1 MKKLPLFTSLFI
13 VSLLVGLASC
23 TKDDFLKLIHQAEDK
38 HQEKELA
45 FVFTLSNAASGNSVI
60 AYTRSQEGTLKQTAS
75 PYPTGGMGSGAGL
88 GSQGALV
95 LQPESSLLFAVN
107 AGSNEVSVLK
117 VKNGALQLLDVV
129 SSGGV
134 MPISLTVYKNL
145 LYVLNAGANGNITG
159 FRIDNNGKLNPISG
173 TTQPLSGS
181 QAGPA
186 QVQFSP
192 DGKLLVVTEKMTN
205 KITAY
210 VVSSNGV
217 AGAPLVQNS
226 SGETP
231 FGFYF
236 NKNNQLVV
244 SEAFGG
250 ATNQSKAS
258 SYTISDNGS
267 IHVISASV
275 PTNQTAA
282 CWVIVTSNGQYVY
295 TANTG
300 SGSITGFKIA
310 SDGSLSRLN
319 EDGRTGITGE
329 GSKPAD
335 MALSKNSHHLYDLN
349 SGTQSIS
356 VFSVNGNDGS
366 LKWLQEIK
374 GLPVGVAGLAA
385 M

>member
-23 TKDDFLKLIHQAEDK
+23 TKEEFFKLIDKAEDK
-38 HQEKELA
+38 HSEKELA
-45 FVFTLSNAASGNSVI
+45 FVFTLSNATSGNSVM
-60 AYTRSQEGTLKQTAS
+60 AYTRSQDGILNQVAS

-95 LQPESSLLFAVN
+95 LQPESKLLFAVN

-117 VKNGALQLLDVV
+117 VKSGTLQLLDVV

-159 FRIDNNGKLNPISG
+159 FRIDNNGKLSPISG
-173 TTQPLSGS
+173 ATQLLSGS

-210 VVSSNGV
+210 VVGSNGV

-226 SGETP
+226 SGATP

-236 NKNNQLVV
+236 SKNNQLVV

-250 ATNQSKAS
+250 ATDQSKVS
-258 SYTISDNGS
+258 SYTISDDGS
-267 IHVISASV
+267 VHVITASI
-275 PTNQTAA
+275 PTKQTAA
-282 CWVIVTSNGQYVY
+282 CWVIVTSNAQYAY
-295 TANTG
+295 ATNTG

-329 GSKPAD
+329 GSKPID

-356 VFSVNGNDGS
+356 VFSVNSNDGS

-374 GLPVGVAGLAA
+374 GLPTGAVGLAA